1 MDSKAALFDNQNSY
15 RKVIVNKS
23 LTLLEMVQLFALID
37 QVAKSKYRGAF
48 RTLSNI

>member
-1 MDSKAALFDNQNSY
+1 MDSKAALFDNQNWY
-15 RKVIVNKS
+15 RKVVNKS